1 MLIGNMEEDR
11 LGDKFEVD
19 IPLDEPV
26 FPVSIVC
33 ELLHIQY
40 YMLHEI
46 IKEGIFRERKRKK
59 HKKLFSKKD
68 IRLLKYVKYLVE
80 ERGVNLKGVKVILEM
95 EQEE

>member
-1 MLIGNMEEDR
+1 MKEDN
-11 LGDKFEVD
+11 LDDKFDID

-33 ELLHIQY
+33 ELLQIQY

-46 IKEGIFRERKRKK
+46 IKEGILRERKRKK
-59 HKKLFSKKD
+59 HKKLFSQKD
-68 IRLLKYVKYLVE
+68 VRLLKYVKYLVE

-95 EQEE
+95 EQKD